1 MLLLNASG
9 LCVFSNNLISLRQ
22 NQRSMRCSGT
32 PGTPQHPRRPNTEGP
47 RIIVTHISSP
57 SGANQRWG
65 HAPWAWSCPCGWKR
79 GVA

>member
-9 LCVFSNNLISLRQ
+9 LCVFSNNFHCIKINAACAVPGLRAL
-22 NQRSMRCSGT
+22 
-32 PGTPQHPRRPNTEGP
+32 PNILDAPTP